1 MIKQHVIRAI
11 LRDIFQIPSLGI
23 SFSSLGI
30 LKTSD
35 GILFSSEKIG
45 KRSEK
50 IKKISENDKKNLR
63 ICARFV
69 GGMILNSRRKH

>member
-1 MIKQHVIRAI
+1 MIKQHVIRTI

-35 GILFSSEKIG
+35 GILFPSEKFGEISEKI
-45 KRSEK
+45 E
-50 IKKISENDKKNLR
+50 E
-63 ICARFV
+63 
-69 GGMILNSRRKH
+69 